1 MRPSTTAISKRGISS
16 DVRPQTVGNRQLIH
30 GIRPSLQL
38 QEELMEYNEGKR
50 TTHYSIEPPKVR
62 VKQYERM
69 KIFTP

>member
-38 QEELMEYNEGKR
+38 QEELMD
-50 TTHYSIEPPKVR
+50 
-62 VKQYERM
+62 
-69 KIFTP
+69 